1 MCLMHRTTEKDPR
14 QGSPL
19 SASTGRATEK
29 DWAKSPSDH
38 QLQEAQKK
46 DSDRAL
52 TPVMEAV
59 CVPVCLAP
67 PGPPQAKQLC
77 YLHAQLS
84 LGQSCHKNLA
94 ILHLCTQGR
103 FSHVQFFP
111 CRLQPARLLCQGAS
125 PGKNTGAYWPILVA
139 IPFQSTIFPAA
150 LATNSPE

>member
-1 MCLMHRTTEKDPR
+1 MCLMHPKTEKDPR

-77 YLHAQLS
+77 YLHTQLS
-84 LGQSCHKNLA
+84 LGQSCHRQKMS
-94 ILHLCTQGR
+94 CT
-103 FSHVQFFP
+103 
-111 CRLQPARLLCQGAS
+111 
-125 PGKNTGAYWPILVA
+125 
-139 IPFQSTIFPAA
+139 
-150 LATNSPE
+150 

>member
-1 MCLMHRTTEKDPR
+1 MCLMHPKTEKDPR

-59 CVPVCLAP
+59 CVPAP
-67 PGPPQAKQLC
+67 LVPPVSLQAKHLC
-77 YLHAQLS
+77 YLNAQLS
-84 LGQSCHKNLA
+84 PGQSCHRQKKKS
-94 ILHLCTQGR
+94 CTQGH
-103 FSHVQFFP
+103 FGHVQLFV
-111 CRLQPARLLCQGAS
+111 
-125 PGKNTGAYWPILVA
+125 TM
-139 IPFQSTIFPAA
+139 
-150 LATNSPE
+150 